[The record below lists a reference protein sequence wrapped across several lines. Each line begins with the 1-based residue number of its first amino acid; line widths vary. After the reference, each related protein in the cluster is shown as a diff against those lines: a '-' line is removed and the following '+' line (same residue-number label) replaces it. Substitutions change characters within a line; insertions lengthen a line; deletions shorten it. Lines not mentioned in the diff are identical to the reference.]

1 MNNNNTIQV
10 IILINVTKKRYIMD
24 KSNTN
29 IYIYMRATD
38 RGVAREKDVGDV
50 RLCV

>member
-1 MNNNNTIQV
+1 MLQKKGILWINQIQ
-10 IILINVTKKRYIMD
+10 
-24 KSNTN
+24 